1 MAKSKRK
8 TNFATMDTLCEN
20 ITKDYY
26 GKSNK
31 DMQQQSRK
39 H

>member
-8 TNFATMDTLCEN
+8 NKFATMETLCEN

-31 DMQQQSRK
+31 DMQQQFRK